1 MKVSD
6 IIEKNLSTIRVKV
19 QGVNPDDDCDPK
31 VEEYFDGELSEIP
44 DSFRDCEV
52 LRTGWLVGAECN
64 FIAIPYLPKAG
75 ELTEEQEKK
84 FEFVRHEL
92 LRLLQ
97 AIDRDILRA
106 EYMIIDGDEYVEVG
120 WLYHE
125 SGQVRNLKVDVTADS
140 LKAIAVDVLRCIG

>member
-6 IIEKNLSTIRVKV
+6 IIAKNLSTIRVKV

-75 ELTEEQEKK
+75 GLTEEQEKK

-97 AIDRDILRA
+97 AIDRDILRT
-106 EYMIIDGDEYVEVG
+106 EYQVIKGDEYVEVG

-125 SGQVRNLKVDVTADS
+125 SGQVRTIKVDVTGDS
-140 LKAIAVDVLRCIG
+140 LRALASDVLRCIG

>member
-64 FIAIPYLPKAG
+64 FIAIPYLPKSG
-75 ELTEEQEKK
+75 EFTEEQAKK

-125 SGQVRNLKVDVTADS
+125 SGQVRNLKVDVTGDS